1 MSSVRMQFVMLAA
14 ASALA
19 ACGGGGG
26 GGGPQTAPAPEA
38 NAKTDNTVSAQTIA
52 NSASEPIEKLLA
64 NRVSG
69 VTLGRASDGS
79 LTVRIRGATSWNPDQ
94 QPLYILDGVPMAAG
108 PGGALIGLNPF
119 DIEKI
124 EVLKDAGQTAM
135 YGSRGANGVIIIK
148 TKRR

>member
-1 MSSVRMQFVMLAA
+1 MMSSVRMQSLVLGAA
-14 ASALA
+14 ATIA
-19 ACGGGGG
+19 ACGGGS
-26 GGGPQTAPAPEA
+26 GPQTAPAPA
-38 NAKTDNTVSAQTIA
+38 TSARTDNTVSAQTIA
-52 NSASEPIEKLLA
+52 NSAEEPIEKILA

-79 LTVRIRGATSWNPDQ
+79 LTVRIRGSTSWNPDQ

-108 PGGALIGLNPF
+108 PGGALTGLNAF

-135 YGSRGANGVIIIK
+135 YGSRGANGVILIK